1 MTSQTDNPQDSG
13 KAKTETIL
21 NLGDDVR
28 KQVSE
33 AVTAGADQLQ
43 RGQRGL
49 IALAR
54 SVMDGATAALD
65 KAAPQDPGSVLRQ
78 VIDGLG
84 DGLST
89 AALATRL
96 AFEEAKEKEKS
107 FAKEDLSKMTSELRA
122 VGDQFV
128 ETVLQTAKKYRSM
141 TGEELSALRTHAEQ
155 TMKRLIPSINLTLA
169 TIAEHPLKM
178 GKESFET
185 GVKLSTQALGSL
197 FAAVGRRME
206 DAGKRLTGDSSA
218 K

>member
-1 MTSQTDNPQDSG
+1 
-13 KAKTETIL
+13 
-21 NLGDDVR
+21 VR
-28 KQVSE
+28 KQVSD
-33 AVTAGADQLQ
+33 AVTAGAEQFQ

-54 SVMDGATAALD
+54 SVMDEATAALD

-107 FAKEDLSKMTSELRA
+107 FANDDLSKMSSELRA

-128 ETVLQTAKKYRSM
+128 DAVLQTAKKFKSI

-155 TMKRLIPSINLTLA
+155 TMKRLVPSINLTLA
-169 TIAEHPLKM
+169 TIAEHPLQM
-178 GKESFET
+178 GKESFEA
-185 GVKLSTQALGSL
+185 GVKLSSQALGSL

-206 DAGKRLTGDSSA
+206 DASKRLTRDGSV